1 MDASRQSNRSS
12 RGASIESDMH
22 PTDIVAA
29 SHKRGWSLRKLSR
42 HYRMH
47 PKTLGVALYRSL
59 PQRRKP
65 DCSRDRPATGKNLA
79 HTIREKVRLQEDA
92 MKVELMRD
100 GIRIEPSTPQDIA
113 YIEDTLGLHLPG
125 DSIQLRRV
133 DLSTNH
139 DLSHLETQRP
149 VRRARKGKA

>member
-1 MDASRQSNRSS
+1 
-12 RGASIESDMH
+12 
-22 PTDIVAA
+22 
-29 SHKRGWSLRKLSR
+29 
-42 HYRMH
+42 
-47 PKTLGVALYRSL
+47 
-59 PQRRKP
+59 
-65 DCSRDRPATGKNLA
+65 
-79 HTIREKVRLQEDA
+79 

-149 VRRARKGKA
+149 VRRARQEKA